1 MNVISNTSV
10 ISNFAAIG
18 QLEVLHALY
27 ERVFIST
34 DVYAEI
40 QEELDEGYGFYA
52 EVTNVVAP
60 PNPTRWVHLTGLQ
73 TEAELRY
80 LGALPRR
87 LHKGEASC
95 LAIARVRRW
104 LLLTDDMA
112 ARQEARRLQIKL
124 SGSLGCLVLAVE
136 RELCTLDTA
145 NTWLLDMLQQGYRS
159 PVMDL
164 TPLVQMK

>member
-1 MNVISNTSV
+1 MNVISNTTV

-27 ERVFIST
+27 GRVFIST

-40 QEELDEGYGFYA
+40 EEGLDEGYAFYGG
-52 EVTNVVAP
+52 VTDVVAP
-60 PNPTRWVHLTGLQ
+60 PNSTGWIHLTGLQ

-80 LGALPRR
+80 HSTLPRR

-95 LAIARVRRW
+95 LAIAKARHW

-136 RELCTLDTA
+136 RKLCTLDRA
-145 NTWLLDMLQQGYRS
+145 NTWLWDMLQQGYRS
-159 PVMDL
+159 PVTDL
-164 TPLVQMK
+164 TPLMQMK

>member
-1 MNVISNTSV
+1 MNVISNTTV

-27 ERVFIST
+27 GRVFIST

-40 QEELDEGYGFYA
+40 QDGLDEGYAFYD
-52 EVTNVVAP
+52 EVANDVAP
-60 PNPTRWVHLTGLQ
+60 PNAAGWIHLTGLQ

-80 LGALPRR
+80 LGTLPRR

-95 LAIARVRRW
+95 LAIAKARHW

-136 RELCTLDTA
+136 RGLCTLDMA

-159 PVMDL
+159 PVTDL
-164 TPLVQMK
+164 TPLMQMK